1 MRTSVFVQ
9 VQYPFM
15 KSLLKKSMLKAID
28 TVVEQDATAIEN
40 LYPKQQPKIKLLNE
54 EIMHYAKQLYSNW

>member
-1 MRTSVFVQ
+1 
-9 VQYPFM
+9 M